1 MHRPPGY
8 FFPTLVPKD
17 PELTTANGFFLFSF
31 CNTVHCMVMQIK
43 LVVVFVCADSV
54 GSPGPVD
61 LANITETSVQFS
73 VGYVQKN
80 LRDCLQFS

>member
-1 MHRPPGY
+1 MRRPSDY

-17 PELTTANGFFLFSF
+17 PELTTANGFFFSF

-54 GSPGPVD
+54 GSPGSVD
-61 LANITETSVQFS
+61 LANITETSLKFS
-73 VGYVQKN
+73 VGYVKKN

>member
-1 MHRPPGY
+1 MRRPSGY
-8 FFPTLVPKD
+8 FFPTLVPMD
-17 PELTTANGFFLFSF
+17 PELTTANFFFSF
-31 CNTVHCMVMQIK
+31 CNTVYCMVMQIK

-61 LANITETSVQFS
+61 LANITETSLKFS
-73 VGYVQKN
+73 VGYVKKN